1 VPRGDIIGSPT
12 IIAMKA
18 FAVSMTLSLLK
29 SVAAIILLVQD
40 QTAWAGTPVLDRIR
54 TTGVITIAHRESSIP
69 FSYVDDRK
77 QPIGYAVEICQKLA
91 AAVQRR
97 LKLPALKVDYLL
109 ATPADRIQVV
119 ANGKAD
125 LECGSTTNN
134 AERRA
139 QVSFTIPHFFAAA
152 RMLVRSGS
160 GIKSIDDLRGKRVIS
175 TKGSTPL
182 KLIAA
187 QNEARVLKMTVL
199 EGKDHAESMSFVE
212 KGEADAFVMDDIL
225 LYGLRAN
232 SSQPSRFEIVGDPL
246 TVEPYGIMI
255 SKDDAEYKKIIDT
268 ELSKLILDGEVEK
281 LYDKWFLRPIPPKG
295 VVLNAPMS
303 QFLRSS
309 FRFPTDSVGN

>member
-1 VPRGDIIGSPT
+1 MSPFLKG
-12 IIAMKA
+12 IAA
-18 FAVSMTLSLLK
+18 FVLL
-29 SVAAIILLVQD
+29 ALD
-40 QTAWAGTPVLDRIR
+40 QTGWASTPVLDRIR
-54 TTGVITIAHRESSIP
+54 GTGVITIAHRESSIP
-69 FSYVDDRK
+69 FSYLDERK
-77 QPIGYAVEICQKLA
+77 QPIGYAVEICQRLA
-91 AAVQRR
+91 AAVQKR
-97 LKLPALKVDYLL
+97 LKLATLKVNYVMV
-109 ATPADRIQVV
+109 TPADRIQAV
-119 ANGKAD
+119 ASGKAD

-152 RMLVRSGS
+152 RMLVRTDS

-182 KLIAA
+182 KLIMA
-187 QNEARVLKMTVL
+187 QNEAQVLRMKVL
-199 EGKDHAESMSFVE
+199 EGKDHAESMASVE

-232 SSQPSRFEIVGDPL
+232 SSQPNRYQIVGDPL
-246 TVEPYGIMI
+246 TVEPYGIMV
-255 SKDDAEYKKIIDT
+255 SKDDVEYKKIIDT
-268 ELSKLILDGEVEK
+268 ELSKLILDGEIDK

-309 FRFPTDSVGN
+309 FRFPTDNVGN

>member
-1 VPRGDIIGSPT
+1 MSSLIKGF
-12 IIAMKA
+12 AA
-18 FAVSMTLSLLK
+18 FFLLSIEAAVAS
-29 SVAAIILLVQD
+29 
-40 QTAWAGTPVLDRIR
+40 TPVLDRIR
-54 TTGVITIAHRESSIP
+54 STGTLTIAHRESSIP
-69 FSYVDDRK
+69 FSYLDDNR

-91 AAVQRR
+91 AAVQKR
-97 LKLPALKVDYLL
+97 LKLPTLKVNYLMV
-109 ATPADRIQVV
+109 TPADRIEAV
-119 ANGKAD
+119 ATGRAD

-160 GIKSIDDLRGKRVIS
+160 GIRSLDDLRGKRVIS

-182 KLIAA
+182 KLTAA
-187 QNEARVLKMTVL
+187 QNDARVLKMTVL
-199 EGKDHAESMSFVE
+199 EGKDHAESMAYVE
-212 KGEADAFVMDDIL
+212 KGEADAFIMDDIL

-232 SSQPSRFEIVGDPL
+232 AAQPSRFEIVGAPL

-268 ELSKLILDGEVEK
+268 ELSKLILDGEVDK
-281 LYDKWFLRPIPPKG
+281 LYDKWFMRPIPPKG

-303 QFLRSS
+303 HFLRSS